1 MFSFDTGGAGWR
13 TARYGGKVD
22 PRVPRIHPNTS
33 SPMAQPFCTD
43 CQRRMEGGY
52 LLDNAQST
60 QEALSW
66 VEGPPEKS
74 FWGSMKTKGR
84 RKLTVYA
91 WRCPGCAQVRLFAPE

>member
-1 MFSFDTGGAGWR
+1 MHAHGFA
-13 TARYGGKVD
+13 VD
-22 PRVPRIHPNTS
+22 FGDRS
-33 SPMAQPFCTD
+33 A
-43 CQRRMEGGY
+43 E
-52 LLDNAQST
+52 DNAQST

-91 WRCPGCAQVRLFAPE
+91 WRCPGCAQVRLFAPER

>member
-1 MFSFDTGGAGWR
+1 
-13 TARYGGKVD
+13 
-22 PRVPRIHPNTS
+22 
-33 SPMAQPFCTD
+33 MAQPFCTD

-66 VEGPPEKS
+66 VEGPPEKT
-74 FWGSMKTKGR
+74 FWGSMRLKGR

-91 WRCPGCAQVRLFAPE
+91 WRCPGCAQVRLFAPEG